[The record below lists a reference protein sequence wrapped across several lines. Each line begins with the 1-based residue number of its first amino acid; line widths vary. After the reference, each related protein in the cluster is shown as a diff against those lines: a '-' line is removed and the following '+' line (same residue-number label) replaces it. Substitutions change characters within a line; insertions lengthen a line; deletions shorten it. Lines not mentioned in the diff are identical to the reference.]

1 MDGEITKLTSVENEY
16 LQKSGK
22 KRRQKS
28 LIDVSSLNDVGD
40 EHKTGSFPDIS
51 FSSAVNVSSGEP
63 KKSCGEVS
71 TELHSESGDDEEE
84 DPDTQ
89 AVLRQLS
96 SIQIESDRES
106 SSSDNE
112 KIDKDK
118 RDDKK
123 GNDTDMVAF
132 NKKENINSKKEKK
145 KKKGGEKKGAVVY
158 EPFDVECVEDAV
170 VYDESKDTEF
180 PDLQELFCEY
190 NARYFFDKLKSVQ
203 VKWSNKMKLCAGIC
217 VYKKSGY
224 CCIRL
229 SLPLLKLRKIKE
241 YRETLLHEMIHA
253 FLFLTRSNS
262 KHDGH
267 GPVMIRFPL
276 LIFFLFVKRSGIC
289 MEGIGTVPPC
299 HRARMAHRHENNL
312 FLISKEFKKH
322 MYRINRAT
330 GLYITIYH
338 SFHKEVNF
346 YRNHVWR
353 CTVGTFAPHFGY
365 VKRSMNRPPG
375 PKEKWCKNRRRH
387 ASYCC
392 GKFVKIEQVNPGKKG
407 ESGESNQKEITN
419 HPLEKGVD
427 WIKSKNKRNKDTSE
441 KRADNIDED
450 VINDAII
457 ILDSK
462 DFSDKRMNE
471 EEDTDDM
478 HIINLVKTLFSD
490 NKDNVLSFPNITID
504 YHKAFEGKNYFEID

>member
-267 GPVMIRFPL
+267 GP
-276 LIFFLFVKRSGIC
+276 
-289 MEGIGTVPPC
+289 
-299 HRARMAHRHENNL
+299 
-312 FLISKEFKKH
+312 EFKKH

-353 CTVGTFAPHFGY
+353 CTGVCRTFAPHFGY

-375 PKEKWCKNRRRH
+375 PKEKWWRRH

>member
-1 MDGEITKLTSVENEY
+1 MLESKTKSILKMDGEITKLTSVENEY

-28 LIDVSSLNDVGD
+28 LIDVSSLNDLGD
-40 EHKTGSFPDIS
+40 EHKMGSFPGAP
-51 FSSAVNVSSGEP
+51 FSSSDNVSLGEP
-63 KKSCGEVS
+63 KKSCAEVS
-71 TELHSESGDDEEE
+71 TELQSESGDDEEE

-89 AVLRQLS
+89 AVMRQLS

-106 SSSDNE
+106 SSSDNGNN
-112 KIDKDK
+112 DKDI

-123 GNDTDMVAF
+123 GNDTDMVVF
-132 NKKENINSKKEKK
+132 NKKENTNSKKEKK
-145 KKKGGEKKGAVVY
+145 KKKKGVKKKGLLFTNHSMWNALKMQSFMTNRVISLRYLFIHRREKKR
-158 EPFDVECVEDAV
+158 EDPSLFFHSFYRASCCSLLV
-170 VYDESKDTEF
+170 SFTHVFTISEDTEF

-267 GPVMIRFPL
+267 GP
-276 LIFFLFVKRSGIC
+276 
-289 MEGIGTVPPC
+289 
-299 HRARMAHRHENNL
+299 
-312 FLISKEFKKH
+312 EFKKH

-330 GLYITIYH
+330 GLCITIYH

-353 CTVGTFAPHFGY
+353 CT
-365 VKRSMNRPPG
+365 RSMNRPPG
-375 PKEKWCKNRRRH
+375 PKEKWCK
-387 ASYCC
+387 
-392 GKFVKIEQVNPGKKG
+392 
-407 ESGESNQKEITN
+407 
-419 HPLEKGVD
+419 
-427 WIKSKNKRNKDTSE
+427 KSKSE
-441 KRADNIDED
+441 LA
-450 VINDAII
+450 
-457 ILDSK
+457 
-462 DFSDKRMNE
+462 
-471 EEDTDDM
+471 
-478 HIINLVKTLFSD
+478 H
-490 NKDNVLSFPNITID
+490 
-504 YHKAFEGKNYFEID
+504 